1 MTHLFPHSAANLTIR
16 LLAEVVLRTTSGFAD
31 DSAEVIATRVLA
43 PSVVRYD
50 RGSSSTEMP
59 NVRYGGAASGRQMPM
74 LADAA
79 CMAVAGTVCGMVDA
93 NELLSDRPRAPLDLG
108 DRRLC
113 CRRRAFVGGAVALAA
128 LLLDKL

>member
-79 CMAVAGTVCGMVDA
+79 CMAVVGTVCGMVDA
-93 NELLSDRPRAPLDLG
+93 NELLSARPRGPLNLD
-108 DRRLC
+108 DRLC

>member
-1 MTHLFPHSAANLTIR
+1 MLAA
-16 LLAEVVLRTTSGFAD
+16 AAVG
-31 DSAEVIATRVLA
+31 
-43 PSVVRYD
+43 YD

-59 NVRYGGAASGRQMPM
+59 NVRYGVAASGRQMPM

-79 CMAVAGTVCGMVDA
+79 CMAVVGTVCGMVDA
-93 NELLSDRPRAPLDLG
+93 NELLSARPRGPLNLD
-108 DRRLC
+108 DRLC